1 MTITSLRAC
10 MLSCSVR
17 SDSATPWTKACQAP
31 LSMKFPRQEYWSR
44 LPLPT
49 PGDLPDPGIE
59 PTSQVSLAL
68 AGIFLTTCEAPSP
81 PYVITNNY
89 IGVEYINESIDT
101 PLAKL
106 ERCFQVICPEY
117 PLGTRHC
124 SRGFPRYQL
133 IYSSQYS
140 WGMKKSTAMITLL
153 QMRGISPESLCDFS
167 RAVPLKNGKTG
178 VWAQI
183 AWLQGPDMTVV

>member
-1 MTITSLRAC
+1 

-17 SDSATPWTKACQAP
+17 SDSATPWTVACQTA

-49 PGDLPDPGIE
+49 PGELPDPGTK

-68 AGIFLTTCEAPSP
+68 AGIFLTTWEALSP
-81 PYVITNNY
+81 PYVTINNY

-101 PLAKL
+101 PLANL
-106 ERCFQVICPEY
+106 ERCFQVTRPEN

-133 IYSSQYS
+133 IYSPQYS

-153 QMRGISPESLCDFS
+153 QMREISPESLCNFS

-183 AWLQGPDMTVV
+183 AWLQEPDTTVV